1 MSTRGPAASS
11 TPRTASTPTS
21 MASGSST
28 GCASPAASSATRS
41 VAHRT
46 HARGSIGRT
55 WRGCR
60 WWSWHRSASAWR
72 SRPRRLPRMADLELH
87 TLLLCDYA
95 LTAQDGKISAVG
107 VFSQINIARLPAT
120 HGRCF
125 FVAILEAAPGAHE
138 LSFQV
143 ISPTGKPTLQ
153 QAPRLRIEVPPTATT
168 ANIVADVKGMR
179 LEEIGR
185 HRLEVRA
192 GDQVLGTSPFTVN
205 LILRQTPGNA

>member
-1 MSTRGPAASS
+1 
-11 TPRTASTPTS
+11 
-21 MASGSST
+21 
-28 GCASPAASSATRS
+28 
-41 VAHRT
+41 V
-46 HARGSIGRT
+46 
-55 WRGCR
+55 
-60 WWSWHRSASAWR
+60 
-72 SRPRRLPRMADLELH
+72 ADLELH

-125 FVAILEAAPGAHE
+125 IVAILEAAPGAHE

-143 ISPTGKPTLQ
+143 ISPNGKPTLQ

-185 HRLEVRA
+185 HRLEVRS
-192 GDQVLGTSPFTVN
+192 GDQILGTSPFTVN
-205 LILRQTPGNA
+205 LILRQTAGQA